1 MEKQINL
8 KQSKNLKSSQKIH
21 DGKICIV
28 HFESTFEEEIHSL
41 TDRGFQNLKDV
52 AKTGLT

>member
-1 MEKQINL
+1 MEKPINL

-28 HFESTFEEEIHSL
+28 HFESTVKEEVHAL
-41 TDRGFQNLKDV
+41 TDYSFQKLKDV
-52 AKTGLT
+52 AKTRST